1 MCEAEY
7 DRPMNEPTPPP
18 IPANDPIEAP
28 LGTPSRQTRVRGV
41 LRIVGVFVAI
51 GLLVVLTLQNTDP
64 VDLHLLVWTVTL
76 SRALLVFAVIVV
88 GVVLGWVLRSM
99 RDDDGFRLLG

>member
-1 MCEAEY
+1 
-7 DRPMNEPTPPP
+7 MNEPLPSATPVPEP
-18 IPANDPIEAP
+18 LEVPAV
-28 LGTPSRQTRVRGV
+28 LPSRRSRVRGV
-41 LRIVGVFVAI
+41 LRIVGFFVAI